1 MKVSASMF
9 NASPEPDGSTF
20 EAQLSLAL
28 KTLPPNT
35 ELEKKFG
42 EEGDRVRVRR
52 RQIISAVLDA
62 LFFSD
67 IIDKNDE
74 TIDTGK
80 DDYLSDLF
88 IEFAAARRDFMHD
101 CERLDNG
108 IGAELILTPSGKE
121 STISVPAIKADRK
134 ILIEALVALELG
146 RGHKDLN
153 KQTASNRVKIMA
165 EVAGYT
171 PATMTQY
178 RKEMSKSLAQSG
190 KKRNPRLKSEFSDAE
205 CQYFRQLQQR
215 VTRIADTPG
224 QGMDLLMPGVRGHR
238 KSRVPKAETV
248 ASKKRAEI
256 GNGNVSSVI
265 IPPP

>member
-1 MKVSASMF
+1 MIASASTF
-9 NASPEPDGSTF
+9 NASPEPDSSKF
-20 EAQLSLAL
+20 ETQLYLAL
-28 KTLPPNT
+28 RALNPNA

-42 EEGDRVRVRR
+42 EVGDRVRVRR

-74 TIDTGK
+74 AVDIGR

-134 ILIEALVALELG
+134 ILIEALVAVELG

-153 KQTASNRVKIMA
+153 KKRASNRVKIMA

-171 PATMTQY
+171 TATMTQY

-190 KKRNPRLKSEFSDAE
+190 KKNPRLKSEFSDAE

-215 VTRIADTPG
+215 VTRIVDTPG

-238 KSRVPKAETV
+238 KSRIPKAETV
-248 ASKKRAEI
+248 ASKKKS
-256 GNGNVSSVI
+256 GNWEW
-265 IPPP
+265 